1 MSISVDTVNLRF
13 NVKPDYDQQQLQQLQ
28 SDLKDG
34 QRELEKTRRA
44 MDKLAKNGLKAMT
57 KEQRAEYDKLS
68 SSLSKQAAEVHRNEM
83 RMKEWTRS
91 VNLSKLSISQL
102 GQRAKDLTAVL
113 NNLNPKSEEFGEYK
127 RELDAVKN
135 RMKELKSAASETQS
149 SLTSF
154 VQNISYTAT
163 GLASILAIKDRVV
176 SWADQYVQSFAEMD
190 DAMTDVMKYTGQTK
204 NEVADMN
211 EEFKKMTTRTPREEL
226 NELAGAAGRLG
237 IQGKE
242 NIVGFVD
249 AADKINVAL
258 GDDLGEGAIDQ
269 IGKLTMV
276 FGEDKTKGLNGAML
290 ATGSA
295 INELGASSSANT
307 GFITEFTS
315 RVAGMA
321 MQAKISQT
329 DIMGYASALSQ
340 AGVEGEVAS
349 GVFAQFVTKMFTDP
363 AKFAKAAGL
372 DIQAFTNLLKTDA
385 NQAILQ
391 FLEAMQQKGGFDQL
405 APMLKSL
412 KMQGT
417 QAIPVLTSMAA
428 KLTELKEAQDLAAK
442 AYEEGTSIINEFDN
456 ANSSAAAK
464 LEQEE
469 KKLNDVKVALGQEL
483 MPIIAGSISLGT
495 TVLKI
500 ITKLIKFANDYKLVI
515 LALTTTI
522 GYYTVAAKAAVIKT
536 ALFTAATN
544 AARIATFAFNVVV
557 KANPIG
563 LMVGALA
570 TAVAWLT
577 TYTQKTKEARKA
589 QEELNKASLN
599 ADGTVKSDPTV
610 KKRNQLDEIV
620 VVGHRKKKEPKTPD
634 SNGNSKTN
642 KVDKERKEAEA
653 LAKQAFEREK
663 IMLKQQYQGKKD
675 LQDEWHLKEVAA
687 ERSYLNELAGIRD
700 KYHASES
707 ERMEVANQALDNIAK
722 EANIREE
729 MRKHE
734 LAEKLKDLD
743 NQQFAEQITL
753 SRQKL
758 DGEIKTQEEYD
769 QKKLELEV
777 KYQQQRINLMREG
790 SDEYI
795 AAQKQMAQ
803 LELQQLQQKRTAEEN
818 FTKSYQNTNNSI
830 LQNHLSEESSFD
842 KMRELNQQYYDQD
855 LISFQQYQ
863 QNKTT
868 IAQQEEDARQAIQ
881 QAAIDT
887 GNQLLQSAG
896 QLFSLM
902 QNREMSAV
910 EKRYKSQ
917 INAAKKAG
925 KDTTKLEEQMEA
937 EKAAI
942 QKKYAQKQF
951 KLQVLQIIAATA
963 QSIANVWKTW
973 SAQPAIAAALSALAA
988 AQGAIQL
995 ATAKAQADQA
1005 AGLYEGGYSEG
1016 YTAKGD
1022 PHKQAGVIPVHQN
1035 EFVANH
1041 HTVANPEIRPLLD
1054 VIDRHQKIGDI
1065 RMLNST
1071 RMLEEAY
1078 GGGRARGGYTDS
1090 GDPLGNPGVAF
1101 RREDDEVMQ
1110 LLRAIESNT
1119 ADSLTVRELR
1129 KKIKQE
1135 ERMEQNASR

>member
-68 SSLSKQAAEVHRNEM
+68 SSLSKQAAEVHRNEV

-91 VNLSKLSISQL
+91 ANLSKLSISQL

-154 VQNISYTAT
+154 TQNISYTAT

-483 MPIIAGSISLGT
+483 MPIIAGSINLGT
-495 TVLKI
+495 TVLKV

-522 GYYTVAAKAAVIKT
+522 GYYTVAAKAAAIKT

-570 TAVAWLT
+570 TAVGWLT
-577 TYTQKTKEARKA
+577 TYTEKTKEARKA

-620 VVGHRKKKEPKTPD
+620 VVGHRKKKEPKIPD

-729 MRKHE
+729 MHKHE
-734 LAEKLKDLD
+734 LAEKLKEID
-743 NQQFAEQITL
+743 NQQFADQITL

-777 KYQQQRINLMREG
+777 KYQQQRINLMREC

-830 LQNHLSEESSFD
+830 LQNHLSEASSFD
-842 KMRELNQQYYDQD
+842 KMLELNQQYYDQD

-863 QNKTT
+863 QNKTM

-1041 HTVANPEIRPLLD
+1041 HAVANPEIRPLLD

-1065 RMLNST
+1065 RMLNAT

-1078 GGGRARGGYTDS
+1078 GGGRARGGYADS
-1090 GDPLGNPGVAF
+1090 GDPLDNPGVAF
-1101 RREDDEVMQ
+1101 RREDDEVIQ

>member
-91 VNLSKLSISQL
+91 TNLSKLSISQL

-154 VQNISYTAT
+154 AQNISYTAT

-391 FLEAMQQKGGFDQL
+391 FLETMQQKGGFDQL

-483 MPIIAGSISLGT
+483 MPIIAGSINLGT
-495 TVLKI
+495 TVLKV

-522 GYYTVAAKAAVIKT
+522 GYYTVAAKAAAIKT

-620 VVGHRKKKEPKTPD
+620 VVGHRKKKEPKIPD
-634 SNGNSKTN
+634 SGGNNKQN

-675 LQDEWHLKEVAA
+675 LQDEWHLKEFAA

-722 EANIREE
+722 EANTREE

-863 QNKTT
+863 QNKTM

-1041 HTVANPEIRPLLD
+1041 HAVANPEIRPLLD

-1090 GDPLGNPGVAF
+1090 GDPLGNTGVAF

>member
-1 MSISVDTVNLRF
+1 MRVDKVTLEIEVREHKRDAEL
-13 NVKPDYDQQQLQQLQ
+13 VKLNKELGDAGRSYHSLQN
-28 SDLKDG
+28 
-34 QRELEKTRRA
+34 RV
-44 MDKLAKNGLKAMT
+44 
-57 KEQRAEYDKLS
+57 DKLS
-68 SSLSKQAAEVHRNEM
+68 EKLSKQGKVTEAEAAELTGLKVQLEKAKAAYQELDQKKTQYIQDNKLETMTIHE
-83 RMKEWTRS
+83 
-91 VNLSKLSISQL
+91 LSQEYRQYKQL
-102 GQRAKDLTAVL
+102 L
-113 NNLNPKSEEFGEYK
+113 NNLTPNSDYYEKTQQYLQVLKE
-127 RELDAVKN
+127 RMAELNIQAGNTK
-135 RMKELKSAASETQS
+135 S
-149 SLTSF
+149 SLETF
-154 VQNISYTAT
+154 LDKVNLVGFAITNA
-163 GLASILAIKDRVV
+163 LAIKDRIVQ
-176 SWADQYVQSFAEMD
+176 WADQYVQSFAKMD

-204 NEVADMN
+204 NEVAEMN
-211 EEFKKMTTRTPREEL
+211 EDFKKMTTRTSREEL

-242 NIVGFVD
+242 DIVGFVD

-295 INELGASSSANT
+295 INELGANSSANT
-307 GFITEFTS
+307 EFITEFTS

-321 MQAKISQT
+321 VQANISQT

-349 GVFAQFVTKMFTDP
+349 GVFAQLVTKMFTDP

-417 QAIPVLTSMAA
+417 QAIPVLTSMAT
-428 KLTELKEAQDLAAK
+428 KLAELKEAQELAAK
-442 AYEEGTSIINEFDN
+442 AYEDGTSIIKEFDN
-456 ANSSAAAK
+456 ANSSAAAE
-464 LEQEE
+464 LEQAQ
-469 KKLNDVKVALGQEL
+469 KKLNDIKVALGQEL
-483 MPIIAGSISLGT
+483 MPIITNSISHGT
-495 TVLKI
+495 SVLKI
-500 ITKLIKFANDYKLVI
+500 ITELIKFANDYKLVI
-515 LALTTTI
+515 LALTATV
-522 GYYTVAAKAAVIKT
+522 GYYTIAAKAAAIKT
-536 ALFTAATN
+536 AVFTAATN

-620 VVGHRKKKEPKTPD
+620 VVGHSKKKEPKVLGPGD
-634 SNGNSKTN
+634 NKQQN
-642 KVDKERKEAEA
+642 KVDKKRKEAEA
-653 LAKQAFEREK
+653 LAKLAFEREK

-675 LQDEWHLKEVAA
+675 LQDEWHLKELAA
-687 ERSYLNELAGIRD
+687 ERNYLNELAGIRD
-700 KYHASES
+700 KFNASES
-707 ERMEVANQALDNIAK
+707 EKLEVANQALDNIAK
-722 EANIREE
+722 ESNIREE

-734 LAEKLKDLD
+734 LAEKLKGID
-743 NQQFAEQITL
+743 QEQFAKEIEL
-753 SRQKL
+753 SRKQL
-758 DGEIKTQEEYD
+758 TGEIDTQEEYNQQKLEAEVGYQNRRIELMKEYGQD
-769 QKKLELEV
+769 YLSEQKKME
-777 KYQQQRINLMREG
+777 
-790 SDEYI
+790 
-795 AAQKQMAQ
+795 Q
-803 LELQQLQQKRTAEEN
+803 LKLQQLQQKKTGDEN

-830 LQNHLSEESSFD
+830 LQNHLSEASSFD

-863 QNKTT
+863 QNKTM

-902 QNREMSAV
+902 QSREVSAV

-1041 HTVANPEIRPLLD
+1041 HAVANPEIRPLLD

-1078 GGGRARGGYTDS
+1078 GGGRARGGYTNSD
-1090 GDPLGNPGVAF
+1090 DPLSDPGIAF

-1135 ERMEQNASR
+1135 ERLEQNASR

>member
-391 FLEAMQQKGGFDQL
+391 FLETMQQKGGFDQL

-483 MPIIAGSISLGT
+483 MPIIAGSINLGT
-495 TVLKI
+495 TVLKV

-522 GYYTVAAKAAVIKT
+522 GYYTVAAKAAAIKT

-620 VVGHRKKKEPKTPD
+620 VVGHRKKKEPKIPD
-634 SNGNSKTN
+634 SGGNNKQN

-743 NQQFAEQITL
+743 SQQFAEQITL

-777 KYQQQRINLMREG
+777 KYQQQRISLMREG

-830 LQNHLSEESSFD
+830 LQNHLSEASSFD
-842 KMRELNQQYYDQD
+842 KMLELNQQYYDQD

-863 QNKTT
+863 QNKTM

-1078 GGGRARGGYTDS
+1078 GGGRARGGYTNSD
-1090 GDPLGNPGVAF
+1090 DPLGDPGIAF

-1135 ERMEQNASR
+1135 ERLEQNAGR

>member
-91 VNLSKLSISQL
+91 ANLSKLSISQL

-154 VQNISYTAT
+154 AQNISYTAT

-295 INELGASSSANT
+295 INELGANSSANT

-391 FLEAMQQKGGFDQL
+391 FLKSMQQKGGFDQL

-483 MPIIAGSISLGT
+483 MPIIAGSINLGT
-495 TVLKI
+495 TVLKV

-522 GYYTVAAKAAVIKT
+522 GYYTVAAKAAAIKT

-620 VVGHRKKKEPKTPD
+620 VVGHRKKKEPKIPD
-634 SNGNSKTN
+634 SGGNNKQN

-663 IMLKQQYQGKKD
+663 IMLKQQYQGKKG

-777 KYQQQRINLMREG
+777 KYQQRRISLMREG

-830 LQNHLSEESSFD
+830 LQNHLSEASSFD
-842 KMRELNQQYYDQD
+842 KMLELNQQYYDQD

-863 QNKTT
+863 QNKTM

-902 QNREMSAV
+902 QNREVSAV

-1078 GGGRARGGYTDS
+1078 GGGRARGGYTNSDDPS
-1090 GDPLGNPGVAF
+1090 GDPGITF

-1135 ERMEQNASR
+1135 ERLEQNASR

>member
-91 VNLSKLSISQL
+91 ANLSKLSISQL

-276 FGEDKTKGLNGAML
+276 FGEDKTRGLNGAML

-483 MPIIAGSISLGT
+483 MPIIAGSINLGT
-495 TVLKI
+495 TVLKV

-522 GYYTVAAKAAVIKT
+522 GYYTVAAKAAAIKT

-620 VVGHRKKKEPKTPD
+620 VVGHRKKKEPKIPD
-634 SNGNSKTN
+634 SGGNNKQN

-743 NQQFAEQITL
+743 SQQFAEQITL

-830 LQNHLSEESSFD
+830 LQNHLSEASSFD
-842 KMRELNQQYYDQD
+842 KMLELNQQYYDQD

-863 QNKTT
+863 QNKTM

-917 INAAKKAG
+917 INAARKAG

-937 EKAAI
+937 EKSAI

-951 KLQVLQIIAATA
+951 KLQILQIIAATA
-963 QSIANVWKTW
+963 QSIANIWKEW
-973 SAQPAIAAALSALAA
+973 GAVPAVAAALSAFAA

-1078 GGGRARGGYTDS
+1078 GGGRARGGYTNSD
-1090 GDPLGNPGVAF
+1090 DPLGDPGIAF

-1135 ERMEQNASR
+1135 ERLEQNAGR

>member
-68 SSLSKQAAEVHRNEM
+68 SSLNKQAAEVHRNEM

-91 VNLSKLSISQL
+91 ANLSKLSISQL

-154 VQNISYTAT
+154 AQNISYTAT

-442 AYEEGTSIINEFDN
+442 AYEEGTSIIHEFDN

-483 MPIIAGSISLGT
+483 MPIIAGSINLGT
-495 TVLKI
+495 TVLKV

-522 GYYTVAAKAAVIKT
+522 GYYTVAAKAAAIKT

-557 KANPIG
+557 KASPIG

-634 SNGNSKTN
+634 SNGNSRTN
-642 KVDKERKEAEA
+642 KIDKERKEAEA

-777 KYQQQRINLMREG
+777 KYQQQRISLMREG

-803 LELQQLQQKRTAEEN
+803 LELQQLQQKRTTEEN

-830 LQNHLSEESSFD
+830 LQNHLSETSSFD
-842 KMRELNQQYYDQD
+842 KMLELNQQYYDQD

-863 QNKTT
+863 QNKTM

-963 QSIANVWKTW
+963 QSIANVWKEW
-973 SAQPAIAAALSALAA
+973 AWQPAVAAALSAVAA

-1041 HTVANPEIRPLLD
+1041 HAVANPEIRPLLD

-1078 GGGRARGGYTDS
+1078 GGGRARGGYTNSD
-1090 GDPLGNPGVAF
+1090 DPLDNPGVAF

-1135 ERMEQNASR
+1135 ERLEQNASR

>member
-91 VNLSKLSISQL
+91 ANLSKLSISQL

-154 VQNISYTAT
+154 AQNISYTAT

-483 MPIIAGSISLGT
+483 MPIIAGSINLGT
-495 TVLKI
+495 TVLKV

-522 GYYTVAAKAAVIKT
+522 GYYTVAAKAAAIKT

-544 AARIATFAFNVVV
+544 AARIDTFAFNVVV

-620 VVGHRKKKEPKTPD
+620 VVGHRKKKEPKIPD
-634 SNGNSKTN
+634 SNGNSRTN
-642 KVDKERKEAEA
+642 KIDKERKEAEA

-663 IMLKQQYQGKKD
+663 VMLKQQYQGKKD

-777 KYQQQRINLMREG
+777 KYQQQRISLMREG

-803 LELQQLQQKRTAEEN
+803 LELQQLQQKRTTEEN

-830 LQNHLSEESSFD
+830 LQNHLSETSSFD
-842 KMRELNQQYYDQD
+842 KMLELNQQYYDQD

-863 QNKTT
+863 QNKTM

-902 QNREMSAV
+902 QNREVSAV

-1078 GGGRARGGYTDS
+1078 GGGRARGGYTNS
-1090 GDPLGNPGVAF
+1090 GDPLDNPGVAF

-1135 ERMEQNASR
+1135 ERLEQNASR

>member
-1 MSISVDTVNLRF
+1 
-13 NVKPDYDQQQLQQLQ
+13 
-28 SDLKDG
+28 
-34 QRELEKTRRA
+34 
-44 MDKLAKNGLKAMT
+44 
-57 KEQRAEYDKLS
+57 
-68 SSLSKQAAEVHRNEM
+68 
-83 RMKEWTRS
+83 
-91 VNLSKLSISQL
+91 
-102 GQRAKDLTAVL
+102 
-113 NNLNPKSEEFGEYK
+113 
-127 RELDAVKN
+127 
-135 RMKELKSAASETQS
+135 
-149 SLTSF
+149 
-154 VQNISYTAT
+154 
-163 GLASILAIKDRVV
+163 
-176 SWADQYVQSFAEMD
+176 
-190 DAMTDVMKYTGQTK
+190 
-204 NEVADMN
+204 MN

-483 MPIIAGSISLGT
+483 MPIIAGSINLGT
-495 TVLKI
+495 TVLKV

-522 GYYTVAAKAAVIKT
+522 GYYTVAAKAAAIKT

-620 VVGHRKKKEPKTPD
+620 VVGHRKKKEPKIPD
-634 SNGNSKTN
+634 SGGNNKQN

-675 LQDEWHLKEVAA
+675 LQDEWHLKEFAA

-722 EANIREE
+722 EANTREE

-803 LELQQLQQKRTAEEN
+803 LELQQLQQKRTTEEN
-818 FTKSYQNTNNSI
+818 FIKSYQNTNNSI
-830 LQNHLSEESSFD
+830 LQNHLSEASSFD
-842 KMRELNQQYYDQD
+842 KMLELNQQYYDQD

-863 QNKTT
+863 QNKTM

-902 QNREMSAV
+902 QNREVSAV

-1078 GGGRARGGYTDS
+1078 GGGRARGGYTNSD
-1090 GDPLGNPGVAF
+1090 DPLGDPGIAF

-1135 ERMEQNASR
+1135 ERLEQNAGR

>member
-276 FGEDKTKGLNGAML
+276 FGEDKTRGLNGAML

-391 FLEAMQQKGGFDQL
+391 FLETMQQKGGFDQL

-483 MPIIAGSISLGT
+483 MPIIAGSINLGT
-495 TVLKI
+495 TVLKV

-522 GYYTVAAKAAVIKT
+522 GYYTVAAKAAAIKT

-620 VVGHRKKKEPKTPD
+620 VVGHRKKKEPKIPD
-634 SNGNSKTN
+634 SGGNNKQN

-743 NQQFAEQITL
+743 SQQFAEQITL

-777 KYQQQRINLMREG
+777 KYQQQRISLMREG

-830 LQNHLSEESSFD
+830 LQNHLSEASSFD
-842 KMRELNQQYYDQD
+842 KMLELNQQYYDQD

-863 QNKTT
+863 QNKTM

-1078 GGGRARGGYTDS
+1078 GGGRARGGYTNSD
-1090 GDPLGNPGVAF
+1090 DPLGDPGIAF

-1135 ERMEQNASR
+1135 ERLEQNAGR

>member
-391 FLEAMQQKGGFDQL
+391 FLETMQQKGGFDQL

-483 MPIIAGSISLGT
+483 MPIIAGSINLGT
-495 TVLKI
+495 TVLKV

-522 GYYTVAAKAAVIKT
+522 GYYTVAAKAAAIKT

-620 VVGHRKKKEPKTPD
+620 VVGHRKKKEPKIPD
-634 SNGNSKTN
+634 SGGNNKQN

-700 KYHASES
+700 KYHVSES

-830 LQNHLSEESSFD
+830 LQNHLSEASSFD
-842 KMRELNQQYYDQD
+842 KMLELNQQYYDQD

-863 QNKTT
+863 QNKTM

-910 EKRYKSQ
+910 ENRYKSQ

-1041 HTVANPEIRPLLD
+1041 HAVANPEIRPLLD

-1090 GDPLGNPGVAF
+1090 GDPLDNPGVAF
-1101 RREDDEVMQ
+1101 RREDDEVVQ

>member
-57 KEQRAEYDKLS
+57 KEQREEYDKLS
-68 SSLSKQAAEVHRNEM
+68 SSLSKQAAELHKNEM

-91 VNLSKLSISQL
+91 ANLSKLSISQL

-113 NNLNPKSEEFGEYK
+113 NNLNPKSEEFREYK
-127 RELDAVKN
+127 RELDEVKN
-135 RMKELKSAASETQS
+135 RIKELKSAAEETK
-149 SLTSF
+149 TSIGAF
-154 VQNISYTAT
+154 TEKMNVFGFAMVNA
-163 GLASILAIKDRVV
+163 LNIKDRIVD
-176 SWADQYVQSFAEMD
+176 WADQYVQSFAKMD

-204 NEVADMN
+204 AEVEHMN
-211 EEFKKMTTRTPREEL
+211 ESFKTMTTRTAREEL
-226 NELAGAAGRLG
+226 NALAGAAGRLG
-237 IQGKE
+237 ITAEKD
-242 NIVGFVD
+242 IVGFVD

-295 INELGASSSANT
+295 INELGANSSANT

-391 FLEAMQQKGGFDQL
+391 FLETMQQKGGFDQL

-483 MPIIAGSISLGT
+483 MPIIAGSINLGT
-495 TVLKI
+495 TVLKV

-522 GYYTVAAKAAVIKT
+522 GYYTVAAKAAAIKT

-620 VVGHRKKKEPKTPD
+620 VVGHRKKKEPKIPD
-634 SNGNSKTN
+634 SGGNNKQN

-675 LQDEWHLKEVAA
+675 LQDEWHLKEFAA

-722 EANIREE
+722 EANTREE

-863 QNKTT
+863 QNKTM

-902 QNREMSAV
+902 QNREVSAV

-1078 GGGRARGGYTDS
+1078 GGGRARGGYTNSDDPS
-1090 GDPLGNPGVAF
+1090 GDPGITF

-1135 ERMEQNASR
+1135 ERLEQNASR

>member
-91 VNLSKLSISQL
+91 ANLSKLSISQL

-154 VQNISYTAT
+154 AQNISYTAT

-483 MPIIAGSISLGT
+483 MPIIAGSINLGT
-495 TVLKI
+495 TVLKV

-522 GYYTVAAKAAVIKT
+522 GYYTVAAKAAAIKT

-570 TAVAWLT
+570 TAVGWLT
-577 TYTQKTKEARKA
+577 TYTEKTKEARKA

-620 VVGHRKKKEPKTPD
+620 VVGHRKKKEPKIPD

-729 MRKHE
+729 MHKHE

-769 QKKLELEV
+769 QKKLEQEV
-777 KYQQQRINLMREG
+777 KYQQQRINLMRKG

-863 QNKTT
+863 QNKTM

-902 QNREMSAV
+902 QSREVSAV

-1041 HTVANPEIRPLLD
+1041 HAVANPEIRPLLD

-1065 RMLNST
+1065 RMLNAT

-1090 GDPLGNPGVAF
+1090 GDPLDNPGVAF

>member
-91 VNLSKLSISQL
+91 ANLSKLSISQL

-154 VQNISYTAT
+154 AQNISYTAT

-321 MQAKISQT
+321 MQARISQT

-483 MPIIAGSISLGT
+483 MPVIAGSISLGT
-495 TVLKI
+495 TVLKV

-522 GYYTVAAKAAVIKT
+522 GYYTVAAKAAAIKT

-570 TAVAWLT
+570 TAVGWLT
-577 TYTQKTKEARKA
+577 TYTEKTKEARKA

-599 ADGTVKSDPTV
+599 ADGTVKSDSTV

-675 LQDEWHLKEVAA
+675 LQDEWHLKEVVA

-769 QKKLELEV
+769 QKKLEQEV
-777 KYQQQRINLMREG
+777 KYQQQRINLMRKG

-830 LQNHLSEESSFD
+830 LQNHLSEASSFD
-842 KMRELNQQYYDQD
+842 KMLELNQQYYDQD

-863 QNKTT
+863 QNKTM

-1041 HTVANPEIRPLLD
+1041 HAVANPEIRPLLD

-1065 RMLNST
+1065 RMLNAT

-1090 GDPLGNPGVAF
+1090 GDLLDNPGVSF

>member
-91 VNLSKLSISQL
+91 ANLSKLSISQL

-154 VQNISYTAT
+154 AQNISYTAT

-295 INELGASSSANT
+295 INELGVSSSANT

-495 TVLKI
+495 TILKV

-522 GYYTVAAKAAVIKT
+522 GYYTVAAKAAAIKT

-570 TAVAWLT
+570 TAVGWLT
-577 TYTQKTKEARKA
+577 TYTEKTKEARKA

-818 FTKSYQNTNNSI
+818 FMKSYQNTNNSI
-830 LQNHLSEESSFD
+830 LQNHLSEASSFN
-842 KMRELNQQYYDQD
+842 KMQELNQQYYDQD

-863 QNKTT
+863 QNKTM

-902 QNREMSAV
+902 QNREISTV
-910 EKRYKSQ
+910 EKRYKTQ
-917 INAAKKAG
+917 INAARKAG

-937 EKAAI
+937 EKSAI

-963 QSIANVWKTW
+963 QSIANIWKEW
-973 SAQPAIAAALSALAA
+973 GAVPAVAAALSAFAA

-1041 HTVANPEIRPLLD
+1041 HAVANPEIRPLLD

-1078 GGGRARGGYTDS
+1078 GGGRARGGYTNSDDPS
-1090 GDPLGNPGVAF
+1090 GDPGITF

-1135 ERMEQNASR
+1135 ERLEQNASR

>member
-391 FLEAMQQKGGFDQL
+391 FLETMQQKGGFDQL

-483 MPIIAGSISLGT
+483 MPIIAGSINLGT
-495 TVLKI
+495 TVLKV

-522 GYYTVAAKAAVIKT
+522 GYYTVAAKAAAIKT

-620 VVGHRKKKEPKTPD
+620 VVGHRKKKEPKIPD
-634 SNGNSKTN
+634 SGGNNKQN

-743 NQQFAEQITL
+743 SQQFAEQITL

-818 FTKSYQNTNNSI
+818 FMKSYQNTNNSI
-830 LQNHLSEESSFD
+830 LQNHLSEASSFD
-842 KMRELNQQYYDQD
+842 KMLELNQQYYDQD

-863 QNKTT
+863 QNKTM

-1041 HTVANPEIRPLLD
+1041 HAVANPEIRPLLD

-1078 GGGRARGGYTDS
+1078 GGGRARGGYTNSD
-1090 GDPLGNPGVAF
+1090 DPLGDPGIAF

-1135 ERMEQNASR
+1135 ERLEQNAGR

>member
-91 VNLSKLSISQL
+91 ANLSKLSISQL

-163 GLASILAIKDRVV
+163 GLASILALKDRVV
-176 SWADQYVQSFAEMD
+176 SWADQYVQSFAKMD

-242 NIVGFVD
+242 NIAGFVD

-483 MPIIAGSISLGT
+483 MPIIAGSINLGT
-495 TVLKI
+495 TVLKV

-522 GYYTVAAKAAVIKT
+522 GYYTVAAKAAAIKT

-620 VVGHRKKKEPKTPD
+620 VVGHRKKKEPKIPD
-634 SNGNSKTN
+634 SGGNNKQN

-743 NQQFAEQITL
+743 SQQFAEQITL

-818 FTKSYQNTNNSI
+818 FIKSYQNTNNSI
-830 LQNHLSEESSFD
+830 LQNHLSEASSFD
-842 KMRELNQQYYDQD
+842 KMLELNQQYYDQD

-863 QNKTT
+863 QNKTM

-902 QNREMSAV
+902 QNREVSAV

-1041 HTVANPEIRPLLD
+1041 HAVANPEIRPLLD

-1078 GGGRARGGYTDS
+1078 GGGRARGGYTNSDDPS
-1090 GDPLGNPGVAF
+1090 GDPGITF

-1135 ERMEQNASR
+1135 ERLEQNASR

>member
-91 VNLSKLSISQL
+91 ANLSKLSISQL

-154 VQNISYTAT
+154 AQNISYTAT

-269 IGKLTMV
+269 IGKLTMM

-495 TVLKI
+495 TILKV

-522 GYYTVAAKAAVIKT
+522 GYYTVAAKAAAIKT

-570 TAVAWLT
+570 TAVGWLT
-577 TYTQKTKEARKA
+577 TYTEKTKEARKA

-818 FTKSYQNTNNSI
+818 FMKSYQNTNNSI
-830 LQNHLSEESSFD
+830 LQNHLSEASSFN
-842 KMRELNQQYYDQD
+842 KMQELNQQYYDQD

-863 QNKTT
+863 QNKTM

-902 QNREMSAV
+902 QNREISTV
-910 EKRYKSQ
+910 EKRYKTQ
-917 INAAKKAG
+917 INAARKAG

-937 EKAAI
+937 EKSAI

-963 QSIANVWKTW
+963 QSIANIWKEW
-973 SAQPAIAAALSALAA
+973 GAVPAVAAALSAFAA

-1041 HTVANPEIRPLLD
+1041 HAVANPEIRPLLD

-1078 GGGRARGGYTDS
+1078 GGGRARGGYTNSDDPS
-1090 GDPLGNPGVAF
+1090 GDPGITF

-1135 ERMEQNASR
+1135 ERLEQNASR

>member
-91 VNLSKLSISQL
+91 ANLSKLSISQL

-154 VQNISYTAT
+154 AQNISYTAT

-417 QAIPVLTSMAA
+417 QAILVLTSMAA

-464 LEQEE
+464 LKQEE

-483 MPIIAGSISLGT
+483 MPIIAGSINLGT

-515 LALTTTI
+515 LALATTI
-522 GYYTVAAKAAVIKT
+522 GYYTVAAKAAAIKT
-536 ALFTAATN
+536 ALFTTATN

-663 IMLKQQYQGKKD
+663 IMLKQQYQGKKG

-769 QKKLELEV
+769 QKKLEMEV
-777 KYQQQRINLMREG
+777 KYQQQRISLMREG

-830 LQNHLSEESSFD
+830 LQNHLSETSSFD
-842 KMRELNQQYYDQD
+842 KMLELNQQYYDQD

-863 QNKTT
+863 QNKTM

-1041 HTVANPEIRPLLD
+1041 HAVANPEIRPLLD

-1065 RMLNST
+1065 RMLNAT

-1090 GDPLGNPGVAF
+1090 GDPLDNPGVAF

>member
-91 VNLSKLSISQL
+91 ANLSKLSISQL

-163 GLASILAIKDRVV
+163 GLASILALKDRVV
-176 SWADQYVQSFAEMD
+176 SWADQYVQSFAKMD

-483 MPIIAGSISLGT
+483 MPIIAGSINLGT

-522 GYYTVAAKAAVIKT
+522 GYYTVAAKAAAIKT

-620 VVGHRKKKEPKTPD
+620 VVGHRKKKEPKIPD
-634 SNGNSKTN
+634 SGGNNKQN

-675 LQDEWHLKEVAA
+675 LQDEWHLKEFAA

-707 ERMEVANQALDNIAK
+707 ERMEVANQTLDNIAK
-722 EANIREE
+722 EANTREE

-743 NQQFAEQITL
+743 SQQFAEQITL

-863 QNKTT
+863 QNKTM

-1078 GGGRARGGYTDS
+1078 GGGRARGGYTNSD
-1090 GDPLGNPGVAF
+1090 DPLDDPGIAF

-1135 ERMEQNASR
+1135 ERLEQNASR

>member
-91 VNLSKLSISQL
+91 ANLSKLSISQL

-154 VQNISYTAT
+154 AQNISYTAT
-163 GLASILAIKDRVV
+163 GLASILALKDRVV

-276 FGEDKTKGLNGAML
+276 FGEDKTRGLNGAML

-483 MPIIAGSISLGT
+483 MPIIAGSINLGT
-495 TVLKI
+495 TVLKV

-522 GYYTVAAKAAVIKT
+522 GYYTVAAKAAAIKT

-570 TAVAWLT
+570 TAAGWLT
-577 TYTQKTKEARKA
+577 TYTEKTKEARKA

-620 VVGHRKKKEPKTPD
+620 VVGHRKKKEPQTPGL
-634 SNGNSKTN
+634 NGNSKTN
-642 KVDKERKEAEA
+642 KVDKQRKEAEA

-729 MRKHE
+729 MHKRE
-734 LAEKLKDLD
+734 LGEKLKEID
-743 NQQFAEQITL
+743 NQQFADQIAL

-758 DGEIKTQEEYD
+758 EGEIKNQEEYD

-818 FTKSYQNTNNSI
+818 FIKSYQNTNNSI

-902 QNREMSAV
+902 QNREVSAV

-937 EKAAI
+937 EKSAI

-963 QSIANVWKTW
+963 QSIANVWKEW
-973 SAQPAIAAALSALAA
+973 AWQPAVAAALSAVAA
-988 AQGAIQL
+988 AQGAVQL
-995 ATAKAQADQA
+995 AAAKAQADQA

-1041 HTVANPEIRPLLD
+1041 HAVANPEIRPLLD

-1078 GGGRARGGYTDS
+1078 GGGRARGGYTNSDDPS
-1090 GDPLGNPGVAF
+1090 GDPGITF
-1101 RREDDEVMQ
+1101 RREDDEVIQ

-1135 ERMEQNASR
+1135 ERLEQNASR

>member
-91 VNLSKLSISQL
+91 ANLSKLSISQL

-154 VQNISYTAT
+154 AQNISYTAT

-391 FLEAMQQKGGFDQL
+391 FLETMQQKGGFDQL

-495 TVLKI
+495 TVLKV

-522 GYYTVAAKAAVIKT
+522 GYYTVAAKAAAIKT

-570 TAVAWLT
+570 TAVGWLT
-577 TYTQKTKEARKA
+577 TYTEKTKEARKA

-620 VVGHRKKKEPKTPD
+620 VVGHRKKKEPQTPD

-642 KVDKERKEAEA
+642 KVDKERKEAES

-675 LQDEWHLKEVAA
+675 LQDEWHLKEFAA

-722 EANIREE
+722 EANTREE

-777 KYQQQRINLMREG
+777 KYQQQRINLMRDG

-863 QNKTT
+863 QNKTM

-902 QNREMSAV
+902 QNREVSAV

-1041 HTVANPEIRPLLD
+1041 HAVANPEIRPLLD

-1078 GGGRARGGYTDS
+1078 GGGRARGGYTNSDDPS
-1090 GDPLGNPGVAF
+1090 GDPGITF

-1135 ERMEQNASR
+1135 ERLEQNASR

>member
-91 VNLSKLSISQL
+91 ANLSKLSISQL

-176 SWADQYVQSFAEMD
+176 SWADQYVQSFAKMD

-295 INELGASSSANT
+295 INELGANSSANT

-391 FLEAMQQKGGFDQL
+391 FLETMQQKGGFDQL

-483 MPIIAGSISLGT
+483 MPIIAGSINLGT
-495 TVLKI
+495 TVLKV

-522 GYYTVAAKAAVIKT
+522 GYYTVAAKAAAIKT

-620 VVGHRKKKEPKTPD
+620 VVGHRKKKEPKIPD
-634 SNGNSKTN
+634 SGGNNKQN

-675 LQDEWHLKEVAA
+675 LQDEWHLKEFAA

-722 EANIREE
+722 EANTREE

-863 QNKTT
+863 QNKTM

-902 QNREMSAV
+902 QNREVSAV

-1078 GGGRARGGYTDS
+1078 GGGRARGGYTNSDDPS
-1090 GDPLGNPGVAF
+1090 GDPGITF

-1135 ERMEQNASR
+1135 ERLEQNASR

>member
-91 VNLSKLSISQL
+91 ANLSKLSISQL

-154 VQNISYTAT
+154 AQNISYTAT

-495 TVLKI
+495 TILKV

-522 GYYTVAAKAAVIKT
+522 GYYTVAAKAAAIKT

-570 TAVAWLT
+570 TAVGWLT
-577 TYTQKTKEARKA
+577 TYTEKTKEARKA

-758 DGEIKTQEEYD
+758 DGEIKTQEEFD

-818 FTKSYQNTNNSI
+818 FMKSYQNTNNSI
-830 LQNHLSEESSFD
+830 LQNHLSEASSFN
-842 KMRELNQQYYDQD
+842 KMQELNQQYYDQD

-863 QNKTT
+863 QNKTM

-902 QNREMSAV
+902 QNREISTV
-910 EKRYKSQ
+910 EKRYKTQ
-917 INAAKKAG
+917 INAARKAG

-937 EKAAI
+937 EKSAI

-951 KLQVLQIIAATA
+951 KLQILQIIAATA
-963 QSIANVWKTW
+963 QSIANIWKEW
-973 SAQPAIAAALSALAA
+973 GAVPAVAAALSAFAA

-1041 HTVANPEIRPLLD
+1041 HAVANPEIRPLLD

-1078 GGGRARGGYTDS
+1078 GGGRARGGYTNS
-1090 GDPLGNPGVAF
+1090 GDPLDNPGVAF

-1135 ERMEQNASR
+1135 ERLEQNASR

>member
-91 VNLSKLSISQL
+91 ANLSKLSISQL

-154 VQNISYTAT
+154 AQNISYTAT

-483 MPIIAGSISLGT
+483 MPIIAGSINLGT
-495 TVLKI
+495 TVLKV

-522 GYYTVAAKAAVIKT
+522 GYYTVAAKAAAIKT

-570 TAVAWLT
+570 TAVGWLT
-577 TYTQKTKEARKA
+577 TYTEKTKEARKA

-620 VVGHRKKKEPKTPD
+620 VVGHRKKKEPKIPD

-729 MRKHE
+729 MHKHE

-753 SRQKL
+753 SREKL

-769 QKKLELEV
+769 QKKLEQEV
-777 KYQQQRINLMREG
+777 KYQQQRINLMRKG

-830 LQNHLSEESSFD
+830 LQNHLSEASSFD
-842 KMRELNQQYYDQD
+842 KMLELNQQYYDQD

-863 QNKTT
+863 QNKTM

-1041 HTVANPEIRPLLD
+1041 HAVANPEIRPLLD

-1065 RMLNST
+1065 RMLNAT

-1090 GDPLGNPGVAF
+1090 GDPLDNPGAAF

>member
-1 MSISVDTVNLRF
+1 MGISVDTVNLRF

-44 MDKLAKNGLKAMT
+44 MDKLSKNGLKSMT
-57 KEQRAEYDKLS
+57 KEQREEYDKLS
-68 SSLSKQAAEVHRNEM
+68 SSLSKQAAELHRNEM
-83 RMKEWTRS
+83 RMKEWTRGS
-91 VNLSKLSISQL
+91 NLSKLSISQL

-113 NNLNPKSEEFGEYK
+113 NNLNPNTDEFKDYK
-127 RELDAVKN
+127 RELDAVKE
-135 RMKELKSAASETQS
+135 RMKELRSAADETKS
-149 SLTSF
+149 SLSSF
-154 VQNISYTAT
+154 VDGFNKFSWAT
-163 GLASILAIKDRVV
+163 QFAYQGIHKVTQ
-176 SWADQYVQSFAEMD
+176 WADQYVQSFAEMD

-276 FGEDKTKGLNGAML
+276 FGEDKTRGLNGAML

-391 FLEAMQQKGGFDQL
+391 FLETMQQKGGFDQL

-483 MPIIAGSISLGT
+483 MPIIAGSINLGT
-495 TVLKI
+495 TVLKV

-522 GYYTVAAKAAVIKT
+522 GYYTVAAKAAAIKT

-589 QEELNKASLN
+589 KEELNKASLN

-620 VVGHRKKKEPKTPD
+620 VVGHRKKKEPKIPD
-634 SNGNSKTN
+634 SGGNNKQN

-722 EANIREE
+722 EANTREE

-790 SDEYI
+790 SDEHI
-795 AAQKQMAQ
+795 AAQKQMTQ

-830 LQNHLSEESSFD
+830 LQNHLSEASSFD
-842 KMRELNQQYYDQD
+842 KMLELNQQYYDQD

-863 QNKTT
+863 QNKTM
-868 IAQQEEDARQAIQ
+868 IAQREEDARQAIQ

-1078 GGGRARGGYTDS
+1078 GGGRARGGYTNSDDS
-1090 GDPLGNPGVAF
+1090 LGDPGISF

-1135 ERMEQNASR
+1135 ERLEQNASR

>member
-91 VNLSKLSISQL
+91 ANLSKLSISQL

-154 VQNISYTAT
+154 AQNISYTAT

-295 INELGASSSANT
+295 INELGANSSANT

-391 FLEAMQQKGGFDQL
+391 FLETMQQKGGFDQL

-428 KLTELKEAQDLAAK
+428 KLTELKEAQDLAAR

-483 MPIIAGSISLGT
+483 MPIIAGSINLGT
-495 TVLKI
+495 TVLKV

-522 GYYTVAAKAAVIKT
+522 GYYTVAAKAAAIKT

-620 VVGHRKKKEPKTPD
+620 VVGHRKKKEPKIPD
-634 SNGNSKTN
+634 SGGNNKQN

-729 MRKHE
+729 MHKHE

-769 QKKLELEV
+769 QKKLEQEV
-777 KYQQQRINLMREG
+777 KYQQQRINLMRKG
-790 SDEYI
+790 SDEYV

-830 LQNHLSEESSFD
+830 LQNHLSEASSFD
-842 KMRELNQQYYDQD
+842 KMLELNQQYYDQD

-863 QNKTT
+863 QNKTM

-1041 HTVANPEIRPLLD
+1041 HAVANPEIRPLLD

-1065 RMLNST
+1065 RMLNAT

-1090 GDPLGNPGVAF
+1090 GDPLDNPGVAF

>member
-91 VNLSKLSISQL
+91 ANLSKLSISQL

-135 RMKELKSAASETQS
+135 RMKELRSAASETQS

-163 GLASILAIKDRVV
+163 GLASILALKDRVV
-176 SWADQYVQSFAEMD
+176 SWADQYVQSFAKMD

-483 MPIIAGSISLGT
+483 MPIIAGSINLGT

-522 GYYTVAAKAAVIKT
+522 GYYTVAAKAAAIKT

-620 VVGHRKKKEPKTPD
+620 VVGHRKKKEPKIPD
-634 SNGNSKTN
+634 SGGNNKQN

-675 LQDEWHLKEVAA
+675 LQDEWHLKEFAA

-707 ERMEVANQALDNIAK
+707 ERMEVANQTLDNIAK
-722 EANIREE
+722 EANTREE

-743 NQQFAEQITL
+743 SQQFAEQITL

-803 LELQQLQQKRTAEEN
+803 LELQQLQQKRTTEEN

-863 QNKTT
+863 QNKTM

-963 QSIANVWKTW
+963 QSIANVWKEW
-973 SAQPAIAAALSALAA
+973 AWQPAVAAALSAVAA

-1022 PHKQAGVIPVHQN
+1022 PHKQAGVIPVHQD

-1041 HTVANPEIRPLLD
+1041 HAVANPEIRPLLD

-1078 GGGRARGGYTDS
+1078 GGGRARGGYTNSD
-1090 GDPLGNPGVAF
+1090 DPLGDPGIAF

-1135 ERMEQNASR
+1135 ERLEQNASR

>member
-91 VNLSKLSISQL
+91 ANLSKLSISQL

-154 VQNISYTAT
+154 AQNISYTAT

-190 DAMTDVMKYTGQTK
+190 DAMTDVMKYTAQTK

-249 AADKINVAL
+249 AADKINVSL

-385 NQAILQ
+385 NKAILQ

-495 TVLKI
+495 TILKV

-522 GYYTVAAKAAVIKT
+522 GYYTVAAKAAAIKT

-570 TAVAWLT
+570 TAVGWLT
-577 TYTQKTKEARKA
+577 TYTEKTKEARKA

-634 SNGNSKTN
+634 LNGNSKTN

-753 SRQKL
+753 SRQEL

-818 FTKSYQNTNNSI
+818 FMKSYQNTNNSI
-830 LQNHLSEESSFD
+830 LQNHLSEASSFN
-842 KMRELNQQYYDQD
+842 KMQELNQQYYDQD

-863 QNKTT
+863 QNKTM

-902 QNREMSAV
+902 QNREISTV

-1035 EFVANH
+1035 EFVANSH
-1041 HTVANPEIRPLLD
+1041 AVANPEIRPLLD

-1078 GGGRARGGYTDS
+1078 GGGRARGGYTNSD
-1090 GDPLGNPGVAF
+1090 DPLGDPGIAF

-1135 ERMEQNASR
+1135 ERLEQNASR

>member
-91 VNLSKLSISQL
+91 ANLSKLSISQL

-154 VQNISYTAT
+154 AQNISYTAT

-385 NQAILQ
+385 NKAILQ

-495 TVLKI
+495 TILKV

-522 GYYTVAAKAAVIKT
+522 GYYTVAAKAAAIKT

-570 TAVAWLT
+570 TAVGWLT
-577 TYTQKTKEARKA
+577 TYTEKTKEARKA

-634 SNGNSKTN
+634 LNGNSKTN

-753 SRQKL
+753 SRQEL

-818 FTKSYQNTNNSI
+818 FMKSYQNTNNSI
-830 LQNHLSEESSFD
+830 LQNHLSEASSFN
-842 KMRELNQQYYDQD
+842 KMQELNQQYYDQD

-863 QNKTT
+863 QNKTM

-902 QNREMSAV
+902 QNREISTV

-1041 HTVANPEIRPLLD
+1041 HAVANPEIRPLLD

-1078 GGGRARGGYTDS
+1078 GGGRARGGYTNSD
-1090 GDPLGNPGVAF
+1090 DPLGDPGIAF

-1135 ERMEQNASR
+1135 ERLEQNASR

>member
-91 VNLSKLSISQL
+91 ANLSKLSISQL

-154 VQNISYTAT
+154 AQNISYTAT

-522 GYYTVAAKAAVIKT
+522 GYYTVAAKAAAIKT

-620 VVGHRKKKEPKTPD
+620 VVGHRKKKEPKIPD
-634 SNGNSKTN
+634 SGGNNKQN

-722 EANIREE
+722 EANTREE

-777 KYQQQRINLMREG
+777 KYQQQRINLMRKG

-902 QNREMSAV
+902 QNREISTV
-910 EKRYKSQ
+910 EKRYKTQ
-917 INAAKKAG
+917 INAARKAG

-937 EKAAI
+937 EKSAI

-951 KLQVLQIIAATA
+951 KLQILQIIAATA
-963 QSIANVWKTW
+963 QSIANIWKEW
-973 SAQPAIAAALSALAA
+973 GAVPAVAAALSAFAA

-1005 AGLYEGGYSEG
+1005 AGLYKGGYSEG

-1041 HTVANPEIRPLLD
+1041 HAVANPEIRPLLD

-1078 GGGRARGGYTDS
+1078 GGGRARGGYTNSD
-1090 GDPLGNPGVAF
+1090 DPLGDPGIAF

-1135 ERMEQNASR
+1135 ERLEQNASR

>member
-68 SSLSKQAAEVHRNEM
+68 SSLSKQAAELHRNEM

-91 VNLSKLSISQL
+91 ANLSKLSISQL

-522 GYYTVAAKAAVIKT
+522 GYYTVAAKAAAIKT

-620 VVGHRKKKEPKTPD
+620 VVGHRKKKEPKIPD
-634 SNGNSKTN
+634 SGGNNKQN

-743 NQQFAEQITL
+743 SQQFAEQITL

-795 AAQKQMAQ
+795 AAQKQMTQ
-803 LELQQLQQKRTAEEN
+803 LGIQQLQQKRTAEEN

-1078 GGGRARGGYTDS
+1078 GGGRARGGYTNSD
-1090 GDPLGNPGVAF
+1090 DPLGDPGIAF

-1135 ERMEQNASR
+1135 ERLEQNAGR

>member
-91 VNLSKLSISQL
+91 ANLSKLSISQL

-154 VQNISYTAT
+154 AQNISYTAT

-237 IQGKE
+237 IRGKE

-295 INELGASSSANT
+295 INELGANSSANT

-391 FLEAMQQKGGFDQL
+391 FLESMQQKGGFDQL

-483 MPIIAGSISLGT
+483 MPIIAGSINLGT
-495 TVLKI
+495 TVLKV

-522 GYYTVAAKAAVIKT
+522 GYYTVAAKAAAIKT

-544 AARIATFAFNVVV
+544 AARIATFEFNVVV

-620 VVGHRKKKEPKTPD
+620 VVGHRKKKEPKIPD
-634 SNGNSKTN
+634 SGGNNKQN

-663 IMLKQQYQGKKD
+663 IMLKQQYQGKKG

-777 KYQQQRINLMREG
+777 KYQQQRISLMREG

-830 LQNHLSEESSFD
+830 LQNHLSEASSFD
-842 KMRELNQQYYDQD
+842 KMLELNQQYYDQD

-863 QNKTT
+863 QNKTM

-910 EKRYKSQ
+910 EERYKSQ

-1041 HTVANPEIRPLLD
+1041 HAVANPEIRPLLD

-1078 GGGRARGGYTDS
+1078 GGGRARGGYTNSD
-1090 GDPLGNPGVAF
+1090 DPLGDPEIAF

-1135 ERMEQNASR
+1135 ERLEQNASR

>member
-91 VNLSKLSISQL
+91 ANLSKLSISQL

-154 VQNISYTAT
+154 AQNISYTAT

-295 INELGASSSANT
+295 INELGVSSSANT

-349 GVFAQFVTKMFTDP
+349 GAFAQFVTKMFTDP

-495 TVLKI
+495 TILKV

-522 GYYTVAAKAAVIKT
+522 GYYTVAAKAAAIKT

-570 TAVAWLT
+570 TAVGWLT
-577 TYTQKTKEARKA
+577 TYTEKTKEARKA

-818 FTKSYQNTNNSI
+818 FMKSYQNTNNSI
-830 LQNHLSEESSFD
+830 LQNHLSEASSFN
-842 KMRELNQQYYDQD
+842 KMQELNQQYYDQD

-863 QNKTT
+863 QNKTM

-902 QNREMSAV
+902 QNREISTV
-910 EKRYKSQ
+910 EKRYKTQ
-917 INAAKKAG
+917 INAARKAG

-937 EKAAI
+937 EKSAI

-963 QSIANVWKTW
+963 QSIANIWKEW
-973 SAQPAIAAALSALAA
+973 GAVPAVAAALSAFAA

-1041 HTVANPEIRPLLD
+1041 HAVANPEIRPLLD

-1078 GGGRARGGYTDS
+1078 GGGRARGGYTNSDDPS
-1090 GDPLGNPGVAF
+1090 GDPGITF

-1135 ERMEQNASR
+1135 ERLEQNASR

>member
-91 VNLSKLSISQL
+91 ANLSKLSISQL

-176 SWADQYVQSFAEMD
+176 SWADQYVQSFAKMD

-276 FGEDKTKGLNGAML
+276 FGEDKTRGLNGAML

-391 FLEAMQQKGGFDQL
+391 FLETMQQKGGFDQL

-428 KLTELKEAQDLAAK
+428 KLTELKEAQDLAAR

-483 MPIIAGSISLGT
+483 MPIIAGSINLGT
-495 TVLKI
+495 TVLKV

-522 GYYTVAAKAAVIKT
+522 GYYTVAAKAAAIKT

-620 VVGHRKKKEPKTPD
+620 VVGHRKKKEPKIPD
-634 SNGNSKTN
+634 SGGNNKQN
-642 KVDKERKEAEA
+642 KVDKERKEAET

-663 IMLKQQYQGKKD
+663 IMLKQQYQGKKG

-777 KYQQQRINLMREG
+777 KYQQQRISLMREG

-830 LQNHLSEESSFD
+830 LQNHLSEASSFD
-842 KMRELNQQYYDQD
+842 KMLELNQQYYDQD

-863 QNKTT
+863 QNKTM

-1041 HTVANPEIRPLLD
+1041 HAVANPEIRPLLD

-1078 GGGRARGGYTDS
+1078 GGGRARGGYTNSD
-1090 GDPLGNPGVAF
+1090 DPLGDPGIAF

-1135 ERMEQNASR
+1135 ERLEQNASR

>member
-91 VNLSKLSISQL
+91 ANLSKLSISQL

-154 VQNISYTAT
+154 AQNISYTAT

-276 FGEDKTKGLNGAML
+276 FGEDKTRGLNGAML

-391 FLEAMQQKGGFDQL
+391 FLETMQQKGGFDQL

-483 MPIIAGSISLGT
+483 MPIIAGSINLGT
-495 TVLKI
+495 TVLKV

-522 GYYTVAAKAAVIKT
+522 GYYTVAAKAAAIKT

-570 TAVAWLT
+570 TAVGWLT
-577 TYTQKTKEARKA
+577 TYTEKTKEARKA

-620 VVGHRKKKEPKTPD
+620 VVGHRKKKEPKIPD

-663 IMLKQQYQGKKD
+663 IMLKQQYQGKKG

-729 MRKHE
+729 MHKHE
-734 LAEKLKDLD
+734 LAEKLKEID
-743 NQQFAEQITL
+743 NQQFADQITL
-753 SRQKL
+753 SREKL

-830 LQNHLSEESSFD
+830 LQNHLSETSSFD
-842 KMRELNQQYYDQD
+842 KMLELNQQYYDQD

-863 QNKTT
+863 QNKTM

-1016 YTAKGD
+1016 YTTKGD

-1041 HTVANPEIRPLLD
+1041 HAVANPEIRPLLD

-1078 GGGRARGGYTDS
+1078 GGGRARGGYTNSD
-1090 GDPLGNPGVAF
+1090 DPLDNPGGAF

-1135 ERMEQNASR
+1135 ERLEQNASR

>member
-91 VNLSKLSISQL
+91 TNLSKLSISQL

-154 VQNISYTAT
+154 AQNISYTAT

-391 FLEAMQQKGGFDQL
+391 FLETMQQKGGFDQL

-442 AYEEGTSIINEFDN
+442 AYEEGTSIIHEFDN

-483 MPIIAGSISLGT
+483 MPIIAGSINLGT
-495 TVLKI
+495 TVLKV

-522 GYYTVAAKAAVIKT
+522 GYYTVAAKAAAIKT

-620 VVGHRKKKEPKTPD
+620 VVGHRKKKEPKNPD
-634 SNGNSKTN
+634 SGGNNKQN

-722 EANIREE
+722 EANTREE

-795 AAQKQMAQ
+795 AAQKQMTQ

-830 LQNHLSEESSFD
+830 LQNHLSEASSFD
-842 KMRELNQQYYDQD
+842 KMLELNQQYYDQD

-863 QNKTT
+863 QNKTM

-902 QNREMSAV
+902 QNREVSAV

-1078 GGGRARGGYTDS
+1078 GGGRARGGYTNSD
-1090 GDPLGNPGVAF
+1090 DPLGDPGMAF

-1110 LLRAIESNT
+1110 ILRAIESNT